1 MAFRL
6 IRFRTAYIR
15 NIAPL
20 LSGLQRFKIAF
31 TERPP
36 PLSGHVEI
44 AVCQPHRNIKFIAFC
59 QVYRATRYKQE
70 SGALNYAYIRAS
82 NNWFKSL
89 AALAGTG

>member
-1 MAFRL
+1 MFVFTPRISATSLHCFRV
-6 IRFRTAYIR
+6 Y
-15 NIAPL
+15 
-20 LSGLQRFKIAF
+20 SGSKFAL

-36 PLSGHVEI
+36 PLSGHVKI
-44 AVCQPHRNIKFIAFC
+44 AVRQFHRNIKVIAFR
-59 QVYRATRYKQE
+59 QVHRATRYKQE